1 MSETPRP
8 DETMI
13 GLILGTPNYLGETSA
28 AFRALYERL
37 IFQYLTYKK
46 EEKSYNDNSV
56 PVLFIMTSNAPSFFY
71 AGLVKNYKNT
81 LSSFIGPTKTFIVG
95 DTKQVKDYSIYNWT
109 MFNTDGKDKRGG
121 KDSFTCLLCS
131 LFFCLY

>member
-1 MSETPRP
+1 M
-8 DETMI
+8 
-13 GLILGTPNYLGETSA
+13 
-28 AFRALYERL
+28 
-37 IFQYLTYKK
+37 
-46 EEKSYNDNSV
+46 

-109 MFNTDGKDKRGG
+109 MFNTDEKDKRHETEFPKEIEKAFKLGEEMAQINN
-121 KDSFTCLLCS
+121 
-131 LFFCLY
+131 